1 MTDNPCVYFFEE
13 LLAAYPDAKIVL
25 QTRDLDAW
33 ADSFVATIS
42 KCLYD
47 PVIKYLCGFDDA
59 TAGWVR
65 LTTDTHE
72 TYFRGSLYDKEMMK
86 QVHRQFLAKVRETV
100 PKERLLEWKVQ
111 DGWGPLCRH
120 LGLEE
125 APDEPFPRV
134 FEKKDFL
141 DLINFVRKNLLKKA
155 AWWVGSRVVLPLG
168 VIGVAMWWQMRT

>member
-1 MTDNPCVYFFEE
+1 MADNPCVYFFEE
-13 LLAAYPDAKIVL
+13 LLAAYPDAKIIL

-33 ADSFVATIS
+33 ADSFVDTIS

-47 PVIKYLCGFDDA
+47 PVIKFLCGFDGP

-86 QVHRQFLAKVRETV
+86 QVHREFLAKVRETV
-100 PKERLLEWKVQ
+100 PKERLLEWQVQ
-111 DGWGPLCRH
+111 DGWEPLCRH

-141 DLINFVRKNLLKKA
+141 DLITFVRKHLLKKA
-155 AWWVGSRVVLPLG
+155 AWWVGSKVVSPVG
-168 VIGVAMWWQMRT
+168 VIGAAVWWQMGA